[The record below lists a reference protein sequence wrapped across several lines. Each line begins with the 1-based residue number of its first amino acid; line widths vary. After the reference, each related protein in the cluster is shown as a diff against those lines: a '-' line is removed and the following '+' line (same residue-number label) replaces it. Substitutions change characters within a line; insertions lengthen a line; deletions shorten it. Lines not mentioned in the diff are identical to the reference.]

1 MKRLKSL
8 AVSCLL
14 VCTALAGTAQAEGFA
29 LYEWGARG
37 NALGGTMVAR
47 KPDASAVAYNPALM
61 TQLEGTQVMA
71 GVSAI
76 IPSAKVDVKYNGQT
90 YTGEGADNVW
100 TPPHGYLTTQLKDNL
115 WLGMGI
121 YTRFGLG
128 TEYDDSNWA
137 GRYNIY
143 NAEIQT
149 ISYNPNIAFKLTD
162 KLSAAV
168 GVEFMTLKLLMDKKS
183 DPAAAN
189 PVVGNNPGD
198 TSRDIDS
205 NLEADSYGWGLTA
218 GLHYQFNDQ
227 WAAGVSYKSQIE
239 QEAEGENNFTLSAGA
254 QSIPAAVLG
263 YQDCDVRG
271 SVILPDMLA
280 FGVSYTPIPE
290 LSIEVGALL
299 TRWSLYDNLAI
310 YHEPP
315 FANGAGK
322 LVNQEKDWKD
332 AWRYSIGVEYAA
344 TPWMDLRAGFTYD
357 ESPAPGNRI
366 DYLIPTDDR
375 QLYSTG
381 VGFHWDSYTVDLSYT
396 YIVASDAHYD
406 VRRADGVYE
415 GNSYDGRTHV
425 LGLSLGYKF

>member
-1 MKRLKSL
+1 MKRLKKL

-76 IPSAKVDVKYNGQT
+76 IPSAKVDVTYGGQT

-100 TPPHGYLTTQLKDNL
+100 TPPHGYLTTQVKDNL

-128 TEYDDSNWA
+128 TEYDDESWA

-149 ISYNPNIAFKLTD
+149 VSYNPNVAFKVTD

-168 GVEFMTLKLLMDKKS
+168 GVEFMTLDLRLKKKS
-183 DPAAAN
+183 DGLAML
-189 PVVGNNPGD
+189 GGD
-198 TSRDIDS
+198 SDPTDSTDGDIDS
-205 NLEADSYGWGLTA
+205 SLHADSYGWGITA
-218 GLHYQFNDQ
+218 GLHYQFNDE
-227 WAAGVSYKSQIE
+227 WAAGVSYKSQVE
-239 QEAEGENNFTLSAGA
+239 QEARGSNSFSYGSAVHPVN
-254 QSIPAAVLG
+254 QAV
-263 YQDCDVRG
+263 YADCDVRG
-271 SVILPDMLA
+271 SVILPDMIS
-280 FGVSYTPIPE
+280 FGVAYNPIPE
-290 LSIEVGALL
+290 LGIEVGATL
-299 TRWSLYDNLAI
+299 TRWSTYDNLGI
-310 YHEPP
+310 YHEAP
-315 FANGAGK
+315 FAMGSGS
-322 LVNQEKDWKD
+322 LVNAEKDWND
-332 AWRYSIGVEYAA
+332 AWRYSVGVEYAA
-344 TPWMDLRAGFTYD
+344 TPWMDLRAGFIYD
-357 ESPAPGNRI
+357 ESPADSDRI

-375 QLYSTG
+375 QLYSAG
-381 VGFHWDSYTVDLSYT
+381 LGFHWDSYTVDLSYT
-396 YIVASDAHYD
+396 YIVASNAHYD
-406 VRRADGVYE
+406 DRAEDGIYD
-415 GNSYDGRTHV
+415 GKSYDGRTHV
-425 LGLSLGYKF
+425 VGLSLGYKF

>member
-61 TQLEGTQVMA
+61 TQLEGTHVMA

-76 IPSAKVDVKYNGQT
+76 IPSAKVDVNYGGQT

-128 TEYDDSNWA
+128 TEYDNEYWA

-168 GVEFMTLKLLMDKKS
+168 GVEFMTLKLNMDKKLDGGFPPPPNNNPS
-183 DPAAAN
+183 DPGA
-189 PVVGNNPGD
+189 
-198 TSRDIDS
+198 SDIDS
-205 NLEADSYGWGLTA
+205 HLEADSYGWGLTA

-239 QEAEGENNFTLSAGA
+239 QDARGTNDFTFGTGAFSGYSA
-254 QSIPAAVLG
+254 V
-263 YQDCDVRG
+263 YTDCDVKG
-271 SVILPDMLA
+271 SVTLPDMIA

-299 TRWSLYDNLAI
+299 TRWSLYDNLPI
-310 YHEPP
+310 YHEAP
-315 FANGAGK
+315 FNGGAGM
-322 LVNQEKDWKD
+322 LVNQEKDWRD

-344 TPWMDLRAGFTYD
+344 TPWMDLRAGFIYD
-357 ESPAPGNRI
+357 ESPARSGKI

-375 QLYSTG
+375 QLYSVGT
-381 VGFHWDSYTVDLSYT
+381 GFHWDSYTVDLSYT
-396 YIVASDAHYD
+396 YIVASDAEYD
-406 VRRADGVYE
+406 NQGGGIYE
-415 GNSYDGRTHV
+415 GSSRDGRTHV
-425 LGLSLGYKF
+425 FGLSLGYQF